1 MPTTKKH
8 IFWDFYPLFGIL
20 IVYFHGKLLF
30 WDTLTGKFCYQ
41 LGYTSYFYN
50 KAICTKAL
58 NNLQSIL
65 CYVVDIVLGFVMQ
78 TLYQIRKDP
87 QIYNFIIS
95 GNNSK
100 YFKLVRINS
109 NGITHIL
116 NQVCFCK

>member
-8 IFWDFYPLFGIL
+8 IFWDFSPLFGCL

-109 NGITHIL
+109 NGIKHIL